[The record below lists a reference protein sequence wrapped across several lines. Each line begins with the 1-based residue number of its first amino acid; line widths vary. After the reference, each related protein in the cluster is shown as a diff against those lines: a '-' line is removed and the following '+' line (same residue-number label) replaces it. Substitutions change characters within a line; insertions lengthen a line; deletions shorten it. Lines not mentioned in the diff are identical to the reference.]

1 MAKAYHNLNLLK
13 YGDVAIAGC
22 LGMTWQHVGSQA
34 VSLISGDGTAVH
46 YVVVP
51 TAITGT
57 FIFHDPDEAE
67 KMAEQVTASKDVTFA
82 VKDEGGAAG
91 TVTIANFK
99 SSAVLSGGH
108 NLQGSGPYPVQFV
121 ADSIS
126 DPVGA

>member
-1 MAKAYHNLNLLK
+1 MAKAYHNLSTLA
-13 YGDVAIAGC
+13 YGGASITGC
-22 LGMTWQHVGSQA
+22 LGMTWQHAGSRA

-46 YVVVP
+46 YTVVP

-67 KMAEQVTASKDVTFA
+67 KMAEKATASTDVTFS
-82 VKDEGGAAG
+82 VKDEADTAG

-108 NLQGSGPYPVQFV
+108 NLQGSGPQPVQFV

-126 DPVGA
+126 DPA